1 MEEKKIHQ
9 SFLRNRM
16 PDYNVVFKYGYI
28 NVEEKEE
35 IKCKR
40 IYNFASKVSSK

>member
-1 MEEKKIHQ
+1 M
-9 SFLRNRM
+9 L
-16 PDYNVVFKYGYI
+16 DYNVVFKYGYI

-40 IYNFASKVSSK
+40 IYNFVFKVLFK